1 MAHRELSADAGYIN
15 AGREIHSPFR
25 ATPSSIRPRHPL
37 SPVLSP
43 PPPPRPLTPL
53 FYPRIFALASPLPH
67 HSPPLPPRAPPPA
80 GTCKSH
86 GRVVPLTAPRTL
98 YFLARIP
105 RGRKARLYFYV
116 GFNRGFTRIFETIS
130 PLRGP
135 CVSITL
141 DRSRVEDRSHRSLH
155 ISCTLTH

>member
-1 MAHRELSADAGYIN
+1 MPVVRFTHPSA
-15 AGREIHSPFR
+15 R
-25 ATPSSIRPRHPL
+25 
-37 SPVLSP
+37 P
-43 PPPPRPLTPL
+43 PPPSAPAPPL
-53 FYPRIFALASPLPH
+53 SCSLP
-67 HSPPLPPRAPPPA
+67 PPLPLSLLFFIPVFSLSLRLCRITPPPAPRAPLLPPPD

-130 PLRGP
+130 PLRGL
-135 CVSITL
+135 CVSITS